1 MMMTMKNKLHLVIKR
16 FFYKKIPVQVLDTN
30 GEFIC
35 YTWAW
40 IRK

>member
-1 MMMTMKNKLHLVIKR
+1 MTMKNKIRLVIKR
-16 FFYKKIPVQVLDTN
+16 LFYKRIPIQVLDEQ
-30 GEFIC
+30 GKFIY

>member
-1 MMMTMKNKLHLVIKR
+1 MMTMKTKIRLVIKR
-16 FFYKKIPVQVLDTN
+16 ILFKKVPVQVLDTN

>member
-1 MMMTMKNKLHLVIKR
+1 MTMKTKIRLVIKR
-16 FFYKKIPVQVLDTN
+16 ILFKKVSVQVLDTN